1 MISRF
6 NLKLSALVV
15 TFNRKDELFK
25 TISALLFSGFEEP
38 DIFIINNNSSDGTK
52 EMINSSFPYVNLINL
67 PENIASAG
75 GFAKGMDISYKKG
88 YDWCFLCNDDSRPQK
103 GCLESMLTALELC
116 SDSNIGFLKVAN
128 LNPNGE
134 ALLLKWKGIG
144 IQYSVPVSNNL
155 IKTDLITFDGCMI
168 SSKLIS
174 RIGYCDPDFF
184 MGVYEY
190 DYCLR
195 AKDAGFSIYVIPN
208 GLLEDGKLGSIS
220 GTPPWRQYY
229 NTRNLLW
236 LGLSRKSFLII
247 KGWLIRELKY
257 TYAIIFYGDR
267 KLERLH
273 FKFRALRDALF
284 NRRGRTYDPS
294 KY

>member
-1 MISRF
+1 MVF
-6 NLKLSALVV
+6 NLKLKISALVV
-15 TFNRKDELFK
+15 TFNRKDELIK
-25 TISALLFSGFEEP
+25 TIKSLRFNGFQEC
-38 DIFIINNNSSDGTK
+38 DIFVINNNSNDGTQ
-52 EMINSSFPYVNLINL
+52 ELIESIFPNLSLINL

-75 GFAKGMDISYKKG
+75 GFAKGLEISFKKG
-88 YDWCFLCNDDSRPQK
+88 YDWCFLCNDDSRPKK
-103 GCLESMLTALELC
+103 GCLESMISALNSC
-116 SDSNIGFLKVAN
+116 SDHKLAFLKVAN

-144 IQYSVPVSNNL
+144 VQYSIPISDKL

-168 SSKLIS
+168 SSELITK
-174 RIGYCDPDFF
+174 IGYCDPEFF

-195 AKDAGFSIYVIPN
+195 AKDAGYSCYVLPN

-236 LGLSRKSFLII
+236 LGINRKSFMII

-257 TYAIIFYGDR
+257 TYAIIFFGDR

-273 FKFRALRDALF
+273 FKFRAVRDALL